1 MTQKRILI
9 ANRGEIALRIIRS
22 AKEMDLYTIAVFSDA
37 DEDAL
42 HTKRADESY
51 YLGGSLPA
59 ESYRNL
65 KKLVKAA
72 EETNADLVHPGYG
85 FLAENFEFAKA
96 IEKKGITWIG
106 PLPETIKS
114 MGDKIESRKL
124 VSKIGLNPVPGQLKP
139 SRFQREAVKDAESF
153 GYPVALKAAHGG
165 GGKGLRIVHNEKELL
180 ENFDIVKRESEAYFG
195 SDQIYVEKFIKPA
208 RHVETQILADKYG
221 NVLYLGERDCS
232 LQRRNQKL
240 IEESPP
246 EWLSDYGREKLKE
259 FTLKIASSSNY
270 VNAGTVE
277 FLADSDENFYF
288 LEMNTRLQVEHT
300 VTEMRYGLDL
310 VKEQIKIALGNS
322 IENYELD
329 PRGHSIEFRINAED
343 PNNNF
348 LPTPGTI
355 TEYREPT
362 GNGVRIDGWARTG
375 TQITHYYDNLI
386 SKLIVW
392 GVSREEA
399 RSKGIRCLEEYII
412 GGIPTTI
419 NLLIDILKTKEFVNS
434 QIHVKFLEE
443 NFEIRDIEE
452 DEISSDRPSKVTIS
466 LEDATNPT
474 LAPQRPK
481 KVGMDLTGNIKNPGI
496 IFAEMQGTIMD
507 TMTKQGKK
515 VKKGDSLFVLEAMKM
530 ENVITAPIDGVIK
543 KFNIEKG
550 QPVKKGDLLIEIEA
564 KF

>member
-1 MTQKRILI
+1 MSQKRILI

-37 DEDAL
+37 DEDSL
-42 HTKRADESY
+42 HVKRADESY
-51 YLGGSLPA
+51 YLGSSLPA
-59 ESYRNL
+59 DSYRNL

-72 EETNADLVHPGYG
+72 VDTKADLVHPGYG
-85 FLAENFEFAKA
+85 FLAENAEFAKA
-96 IEKKGITWIG
+96 IEKKGISWIG
-106 PLPETIKS
+106 PNPETIKS

-124 VSKIGLNPVPGQLKP
+124 VTKIGLNPVPGQLKP
-139 SRFQREAVKDAESF
+139 SRLKREAVKDAESF

-180 ENFDIVKRESEAYFG
+180 ENFEIVKRESEAYFG

-208 RHVETQILADKYG
+208 RHVETQILADKHG

-246 EWLSDYGREKLKE
+246 AWLSDYGREKLKE
-259 FTLKIASSSNY
+259 YTLKIASNSEY
-270 VNAGTVE
+270 INAGTVE

-310 VKEQIKIALGNS
+310 VKEQIKIALGHS
-322 IENYELD
+322 IKDYELEA
-329 PRGHSIEFRINAED
+329 RGHSIEFRINAED
-343 PNNNF
+343 PSNNF

-362 GNGVRIDGWARTG
+362 GNGVRVDGWARTG
-375 TQITHYYDNLI
+375 TQITHFYDNLI

-399 RSKGIRCLEEYII
+399 RSKGIRCLEEYVI

-419 NLLIDILKTKEFVNS
+419 NVLTDILKTKEFINS

-443 NFEIRDIEE
+443 NFEIRELEE
-452 DEISSDRPSKVTIS
+452 DEVSSDRPSKVNIS
-466 LEDATNPT
+466 LEDSSNPT

-481 KVGMDLTGNIKNPGI
+481 KIGMDLTGNIKNPGL
-496 IFAEMQGTIMD
+496 IFAEMQGTIME

-530 ENVITAPIDGVIK
+530 ENVITSPINGVIK
-543 KFNIEKG
+543 VFNVTKA
-550 QPVKKGDLLIEIEA
+550 QAVKKGDLLVEIEV

>member
-22 AKEMDLYTIAVFSDA
+22 AKEMDLYTIAVYSDA

-85 FLAENFEFAKA
+85 FLAENADFARA
-96 IEKKGITWIG
+96 IEKKGIAWIG
-106 PLPETIKS
+106 PKPETIKS

-322 IENYELD
+322 IEDYELD